1 MQECGRGWGGWRGVQ
16 GAVGALEETLLISM
30 RAVMTRCLHII
41 KVARINPS
49 LDT

>member
-1 MQECGRGWGGWRGVQ
+1 MQECGWGGGIEGVQ
-16 GAVGALEETLLISM
+16 GAVGALEEILLISM